1 MRLDTE
7 SLLAGIKLLKEEASS
22 ISHPF
27 KRGFKNELAV
37 FSNVTGYREAGQAL
51 GLITSMSAPES
62 FKVLASHLMDAA
74 NVSEINLKNMK
85 RSDDSLSGMFKGIDL
100 ATLNPLVAEYGQM
113 EASLNVVNAKATAF
127 HPQAPVAAPPM
138 TLRMLEQLLM
148 ATNIAAAE
156 AEAANWTLMARAIDE
171 SVAALFGVKN
181 SFATSLETRWVQ
193 RGDERINKIQHAGN
207 AYARRADAMSMHTSA
222 LAKSAAAETAMAAAA
237 AAVAVGLPPTIRPA
251 YEATYLAA
259 FGPRASSQLVA
270 TIPTFAKLLP
280 DLDQVPGN
288 PFDIREAKQPT
299 APSFDRSPLPK
310 IIRDSFM
317 ALGHGDLARATTPD
331 DVINAYGK
339 VNPDVV
345 EAIKA
350 GATQTQ
356 AASLSAPSMPP
367 TLNPGAGMP
376 AGAPGSLGSAAGMNS
391 ISPGA
396 IGSNAAGVSSGTGAS
411 TGGGLAGGGMGAFGG
426 ANGNRGGRN
435 GLGSPSSRSNAGRG
449 AAHAQ
454 GLAGGIGMGSMAGG
468 LAAGIGASGMGMGT
482 GMGAGMGMGMGSGGA
497 PLNGAGAPGTGAA
510 PGANAYGASSANSGA
525 QARSTTVAGG
535 PMAMGAGGGAGG
547 QGKQRKAAK
556 VQAVTSAVERD
567 GNLKALLGEAPLVLP
582 SVIGHNVRD

>member
-1 MRLDTE
+1 MSQQVRLDIE

-22 ISHPF
+22 ILHPF
-27 KRGFKNELAV
+27 KRGFKSELAV

-51 GLITSMSAPES
+51 GLISSMSAPES

-85 RSDDSLSGMFKGIDL
+85 RSDDSLAGMFKGIAL
-100 ATLNPLVAEYGQM
+100 ATLNPLMEELGQI

-138 TLRMLEQLLM
+138 TLHILEQLLA

-171 SVAALFGVKN
+171 SVVALFGVKN
-181 SFATSLETRWVQ
+181 SFATSLETRWVR
-193 RGDERINKIQHAGN
+193 RGDERINRIQHAGN

-251 YEATYLAA
+251 YEATYLAS

-270 TIPTFAKLLP
+270 TIPTFTKLLP

-288 PFDIREAKQPT
+288 PFDIREAKQPA

-310 IIRDSFM
+310 VIRDSFM
-317 ALGHGDLARATTPD
+317 ALGHGDLAHAATPD

-350 GATQTQ
+350 GSTQTQ

-376 AGAPGSLGSAAGMNS
+376 GGAPGGPGSAAGMNS

-396 IGSNAAGVSSGTGAS
+396 IGSNAAGVGSSTGAN
-411 TGGGLAGGGMGAFGG
+411 TGGGLAT
-426 ANGNRGGRN
+426 
-435 GLGSPSSRSNAGRG
+435 
-449 AAHAQ
+449 
-454 GLAGGIGMGSMAGG
+454 
-468 LAAGIGASGMGMGT
+468 GIGASGKGMGP
-482 GMGAGMGMGMGSGGA
+482 GGGMGSGGG

-510 PGANAYGASSANSGA
+510 PGANAYSASGTNPSA

-535 PMAMGAGGGAGG
+535 PMAMGTGGGAGG
-547 QGKQRKAAK
+547 QGNQRKAAK
-556 VQAVTSAVERD
+556 VQAVTSAVERE

-582 SVIGHNVRD
+582 NVIGHNVRD

>member
-7 SLLAGIKLLKEEASS
+7 SLLAGIRLLKDESVSIKKSASRTTKS
-22 ISHPF
+22 ALTS
-27 KRGFKNELAV
+27 

-51 GLITSMSAPES
+51 GLISSMNAPES
-62 FKVLASHLMDAA
+62 YRVLASHLMDAA

-85 RSDDSLSGMFKGIDL
+85 RSDDSLAGMFKGIDL
-100 ATLNPLVAEYGQM
+100 ATLNPLMAEFGQM

-181 SFATSLETRWVQ
+181 SFSTSLETRWVQ

-350 GATQTQ
+350 GSTQTQ

-376 AGAPGSLGSAAGMNS
+376 GGAPGGLGSAAGMNS

-396 IGSNAAGVSSGTGAS
+396 IGSNAAGVGSSTGAN
-411 TGGGLAGGGMGAFGG
+411 TGGGLAT
-426 ANGNRGGRN
+426 
-435 GLGSPSSRSNAGRG
+435 
-449 AAHAQ
+449 
-454 GLAGGIGMGSMAGG
+454 
-468 LAAGIGASGMGMGT
+468 GIGASGK
-482 GMGAGMGMGMGSGGA
+482 GMGSGGG
-497 PLNGAGAPGTGAA
+497 PLNGAGAPGTRAG
-510 PGANAYGASSANSGA
+510 PGANAYGASGTNPSA
-525 QARSTTVAGG
+525 QARSTTVAVG
-535 PMAMGAGGGAGG
+535 PMAMGTGGGAGG
-547 QGKQRKAAK
+547 QSNQRKAAK

-582 SVIGHNVRD
+582 NVIGHNVRD

>member
-1 MRLDTE
+1 MLR
-7 SLLAGIKLLKEEASS
+7 KEATS
-22 ISHPF
+22 ISHPT
-27 KRGFKNELAV
+27 KLTVRSGLAT

-51 GLITSMSAPES
+51 GLISSMSAPES

-85 RSDDSLSGMFKGIDL
+85 RSDDSLAGMFKGIDL
-100 ATLNPLVAEYGQM
+100 ATLNPLMAEFGQM

-376 AGAPGSLGSAAGMNS
+376 GGAPGSLGSAAGMNS

-396 IGSNAAGVSSGTGAS
+396 IGSNAAGVASAAS

-435 GLGSPSSRSNAGRG
+435 GLGSPSSRGNAGRG

-482 GMGAGMGMGMGSGGA
+482 GMGAGMGMGSGGA

-510 PGANAYGASSANSGA
+510 PGANAYGASGANSGA